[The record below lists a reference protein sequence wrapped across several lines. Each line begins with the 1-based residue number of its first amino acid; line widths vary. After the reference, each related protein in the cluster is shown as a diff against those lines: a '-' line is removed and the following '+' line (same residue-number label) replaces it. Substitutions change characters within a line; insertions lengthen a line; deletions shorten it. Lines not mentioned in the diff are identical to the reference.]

1 METLFSD
8 LYCKYYLPK
17 ISLDFISH
25 FSYVKYYFEARY
37 NQFLVLN
44 IPPCFILEDACVF
57 SCIIAD
63 PSGIYLIKSNKL
75 EIQLLFPRISISP
88 PWHTTLTLSNYNQFT
103 IYIWV

>member
-88 PWHTTLTLSNYNQFT
+88 P
-103 IYIWV
+103 